1 MFIPS
6 TIKKIRIA
14 GAAMSVFDH
23 VQEASIDPILGLN
36 AIFFQDNRE
45 FKVNLTAGV
54 YKDEHMKTP
63 VMHAVRKSERNI
75 LLEERS
81 KEYLP
86 IEGDLFFLQE
96 VARWLFG
103 NALWQK
109 LLDRTSSFQAIGGT
123 GALKVGADFL
133 KKELHS
139 NVYVSTPTWPN
150 HYGIFSQA
158 GHVVESYPYYDMKTN
173 SLLFSEIIASL
184 KKMPKKSVVL
194 FHASCH
200 NPSGL
205 DLSIAHWEEIA
216 SICKDKELVP
226 FFDAA
231 YLGFGGTI
239 DHDAMA
245 IRLFAEKE
253 IEMLIAV
260 SFSKNFSLYGERVGA
275 LYILSKNEKTAKNIN
290 GQVKILIRRN
300 YSSPPLHSAKI
311 VREILKDDHLKKL
324 WEDELCH
331 MRERING
338 LKKEFS
344 TKLINQIT
352 SKDYQYLLETKG
364 MFCFCGLEKEAV
376 ETLMKEHAVY
386 MTYDGRINAA
396 GLSAN
401 TIDYV
406 VDAIK
411 KVVG

>member
-1 MFIPS
+1 
-6 TIKKIRIA
+6 
-14 GAAMSVFDH
+14 MSVFDH
-23 VQEASIDPILGLN
+23 VQQAPIDPILGLN
-36 AIFFQDNRE
+36 AIFFQDDR
-45 FKVNLTAGV
+45 KYKINLTAGV
-54 YKDEHMKTP
+54 YKDEHMQTP
-63 VMHAVRKSERNI
+63 VMHAVRKCEKNI
-75 LLEERS
+75 LAEERS

-96 VARWLFG
+96 VAAWLFG
-103 NALWQK
+103 NSLWQE
-109 LLDRTSSFQAIGGT
+109 LLERTSSFQAIGGT

-139 NVYVSTPTWPN
+139 NIYVSTPTWPN

-173 SLLFSEIIASL
+173 SLLFSEIIDSL
-184 KKMPKKSVVL
+184 KKMTSKSVVL

-200 NPSGL
+200 NPSGV
-205 DLSIAHWEEIA
+205 DLSISQWEEIA

-239 DHDAMA
+239 DHDAKA
-245 IRLFAEKE
+245 IRLFAQKE

-275 LYILSKNEKTAKNIN
+275 LYVISKNEKTAKNITS
-290 GQVKILIRRN
+290 QVKMLIRRN

-324 WEDELCH
+324 WEDELAH
-331 MRERING
+331 MRDRINS
-338 LKKEFS
+338 LKREFS
-344 TKLINQIT
+344 IKLMSQIT
-352 SKDYQYLLETKG
+352 SKDYQYLLGTKG
-364 MFCFCGLEKEAV
+364 MFCFCGLEKVAV
-376 ETLMKEHAVY
+376 ERLMKDHAVY

-396 GLSAN
+396 GLSVH